1 MAKKPKDRFAK
12 KPPIFIEPEVLIA
25 HEQLGRAALP
35 DPVILSRLF
44 KRITNRTLKNIRPD
58 PRRVITRPFRPASQ
72 THTANIIH
80 RVLALDETR
89 VKALLKQTL
98 KDFAHRHKDMPSI
111 LIRNFQRISACI
123 PEPAVPQGDAAQGIG
138 SAAWSEER
146 KLLLGSCFTMEYSIE
161 SAALFN
167 PSIVLYPK
175 QNNLLKGQTRVIFS
189 FRATGEGHISSIVF
203 RSALVDRDNSIF
215 LESVSPFLGTPEVVL
230 NAAYDRGL
238 FQAKLEEMK
247 KFSEAA
253 KAIFQHL
260 PASFSPEEMARA
272 IDAVRAGGAFAAA
285 DMNGAVVHIKWLAE
299 SNYEVFFPHGALIS
313 ERVIFPVS
321 QNESN
326 GVEDARFVRFVD
338 EDGSV
343 TYYATYTAYNG
354 REILPQLIETKDF
367 HRFKIATLN
376 GAMARNKGMA
386 LFPRRI
392 NGQYAMITRSDGEN
406 LYLSYSHNIH
416 FWHEGARIEAPEKPW
431 ELVQIGNCGSPLET
445 GKGWLLLTHG
455 VGPMR
460 KYCIGVSLLD
470 LKDPAKIIGRLELPL
485 LAPREEEREGY
496 VPNVVYSCG
505 SIILNGELII
515 PYAISDSE
523 SHVASIPVKELLE
536 KLAGQR

>member
-1 MAKKPKDRFAK
+1 MTKEQKVPFNKKSS
-12 KPPIFIEPEVLIA
+12 IFRENEVLIA
-25 HEQLGRAALP
+25 NKQLGKPALH

-44 KRITNRTLKNIRPD
+44 KRITNKTLKNIRPD
-58 PRRVITRPFRPASQ
+58 KRLVITRSFRPASE
-72 THTANIIH
+72 THTGNIVNRI
-80 RVLALDETR
+80 LALNETT

-98 KDFAHRHKDMPSI
+98 KDFAHRHKDLQSI
-111 LIRNFQRISACI
+111 LMRNYQKITEYI
-123 PEPAVPQGDAAQGIG
+123 KEPAAL
-138 SAAWSEER
+138 SEER

-167 PSIVLYPK
+167 PSIVIYPK
-175 QNNLLKGQTRVIFS
+175 QNNLQKGQTRVIFS

-203 RSALVDRDNSIF
+203 RSALIDRDNSIF
-215 LESVSPFLGTPEVVL
+215 LESVSPFLGTPEIVL
-230 NAAYDRGL
+230 NATYDREL
-238 FQAKLEEMK
+238 FKAKLEEMGQ
-247 KFSEAA
+247 FSEAA
-253 KAIFQHL
+253 KAIYQHL
-260 PASFSPEEMARA
+260 PASFTPEEMGQA
-272 IDAVRAGGAFAAA
+272 INAVRGSNTFTSAEM
-285 DMNGAVVHIKWLAE
+285 DDTIVHIKWLTE
-299 SNYEVFFPHGALIS
+299 SNYEVFFPHGQLIS
-313 ERVIFPVS
+313 ERVIFPLS

-367 HRFKIATLN
+367 HRFKISTLN
-376 GAMARNKGMA
+376 GPMARNKGMA

-406 LYLSYSHNIH
+406 LYLSYSNNIH
-416 FWHEGARIEAPEKPW
+416 FWFEGVKIEAPENPW

-445 GKGWLLLTHG
+445 KKGWLLLTHG

-470 LKDPAKIIGRLELPL
+470 LKDPSKIIGRLEGPL

-515 PYAISDSE
+515 PYAISDSD
-523 SHVASIPVKELLE
+523 SHVASIPVDKLLE
-536 KLAGQR
+536 KLLKKR

>member
-1 MAKKPKDRFAK
+1 MANEQD
-12 KPPIFIEPEVLIA
+12 VLIA
-25 HEQLGRAALP
+25 HKQLGKPLLH

-58 PRRVITRPFRPASQ
+58 KRRVITRPFRPASEKHL
-72 THTANIIH
+72 TNIVNRI
-80 RVLALDETR
+80 LSLNEPL
-89 VKALLKQTL
+89 VKTLLKKTL
-98 KDFAHRHKDMPSI
+98 DDFAHRHKDI
-111 LIRNFQRISACI
+111 RTTLIRNYHHIENHLK
-123 PEPAVPQGDAAQGIG
+123 EPAAL
-138 SAAWSEER
+138 SEEK

-167 PSIVLYPK
+167 PSVVIYPQ
-175 QNNLLKGQTRVIFS
+175 QNHLKRGQTRVIFS

-203 RSALVDRDNSIF
+203 RSAIIDRDNSIF
-215 LESVSPFLGTPEVVL
+215 LEPVSPFLGTPEVVL
-230 NAAYDRGL
+230 NATYDREL
-238 FQAKLEEMK
+238 FKAKLEEMGQ
-247 KFSEAA
+247 FSETAQ
-253 KAIFQHL
+253 AIYSRL
-260 PASFSPEEMARA
+260 PTSFTPEEMNQA
-272 IDAVRAGGAFAAA
+272 INGVRDSNPCPPA
-285 DMNGAVVHIKWLAE
+285 DMADTIGHIRWLAE
-299 SNYEVFFPHGALIS
+299 SNYEIFFPHGQLIS

-338 EDGSV
+338 EDGTV

-367 HRFKIATLN
+367 HRFKISTLN
-376 GAMARNKGMA
+376 GSMARNKGMA
-386 LFPRRI
+386 LFPRKI
-392 NGQYAMITRSDGEN
+392 NGRYAMITRIDGEN
-406 LYLSYSHNIH
+406 LYLSYSDNIH
-416 FWHEGARIEAPEKPW
+416 FWFDGVKIEEPEKTW
-431 ELVQIGNCGSPLET
+431 ELLQIGNCGSPLET
-445 GKGWLLLTHG
+445 KKGWILLTHG

-470 LKDPAKIIGRLELPL
+470 LNDPSKIIGRLEEPL

-523 SHVASIPVKELLE
+523 SHVASIPVDELLE
-536 KLAGQR
+536 KLLKKN

>member
-1 MAKKPKDRFAK
+1 MAKKPKARLNKRLA
-12 KPPIFIEPEVLIA
+12 ILAEAEVLFA
-25 HEQLGRAALP
+25 HEQLGKPALP
-35 DPVILSRLF
+35 DPVIISRLF
-44 KRITNRTLKNIRPD
+44 KRITNKTLKNIRPD
-58 PRRVITRPFRPASQ
+58 PRRVITRPFRPA
-72 THTANIIH
+72 TENHTANIVN

-98 KDFAHRHKDMPSI
+98 KDFAHRHKDIQSI
-111 LIRNFQRISACI
+111 LMGNYQKISAYI
-123 PEPAVPQGDAAQGIG
+123 QEPAAL
-138 SAAWSEER
+138 SEER

-167 PSIVLYPK
+167 PSIVIYPK
-175 QNNLLKGQTRVIFS
+175 QNNVQKGQTRVIFS

-203 RSALVDRDNSIF
+203 RSALIDKDNSIF

-230 NAAYDRGL
+230 NAMYDQGL
-238 FQAKLEEMK
+238 FKAKLEEMGQLH
-247 KFSEAA
+247 EAA

-260 PASFSPEEMARA
+260 PASFTPEEMGQA
-272 IDAVRAGGAFAAA
+272 INAVRVSNTFASAA
-285 DMNGAVVHIKWLAE
+285 MDDTVVHIKWLAE
-299 SNYEVFFPHGALIS
+299 SNYEIFFPHPQLIS

-354 REILPQLIETKDF
+354 REILPQMIETKDF
-367 HRFKIATLN
+367 HRFKISTLN

-406 LYLSYSHNIH
+406 LYLSYSDNIH
-416 FWHEGARIEAPEKPW
+416 FWHEGLKIEAPENPW

-445 GKGWLLLTHG
+445 KEGWLLLTHG

-485 LAPREEEREGY
+485 LAPREKEREGY

-523 SHVASIPVKELLE
+523 SHVASIPVDELLE
-536 KLAGQR
+536 KLIRQS

>member
-1 MAKKPKDRFAK
+1 MPIKPKTLFVKKPS
-12 KPPIFIEPEVLIA
+12 IFDEAEDLIA
-25 HEQLGRAALP
+25 PKKLGNPVLP

-44 KRITNRTLKNIRPD
+44 KRITNKTLKNIRPD
-58 PRRVITRPFRPASQ
+58 ARRVITRPFRPATES
-72 THTANIIH
+72 HTGNIVK
-80 RVLALDETR
+80 RVLALDEPM

-98 KDFAHRHKDMPSI
+98 KDFAHRHKDIQSV
-111 LIRNFQRISACI
+111 LLRNYQKISGYVQ
-123 PEPAVPQGDAAQGIG
+123 EPAAC
-138 SAAWSEER
+138 SEER

-167 PSIVLYPK
+167 PSIVVYPK
-175 QNNLLKGQTRVIFS
+175 QNNVQKGQTRVIFS

-203 RSALVDRDNSIF
+203 RSALIESDNSIF
-215 LESVSPFLGTPEVVL
+215 LESVTPFLGTPEVVL
-230 NAAYDRGL
+230 NATYDRGL
-238 FQAKLEEMK
+238 FKAKLEEMK
-247 KFSEAA
+247 QYSEAA

-260 PASFSPEEMARA
+260 PESFTPEEMGRA
-272 IDAVRAGGAFAAA
+272 IDAVRASNTFAHA
-285 DMNGAVVHIKWLAE
+285 DIDDTIIHIKWLEE
-299 SNYEVFFPHGALIS
+299 SNYEIFFPHPQLIS

-338 EDGSV
+338 DEDGSV

-354 REILPQLIETKDF
+354 REILPQMIETKDF
-367 HRFKIATLN
+367 HHFKISTLN
-376 GAMARNKGMA
+376 GPMARNKGMA

-406 LYLSYSHNIH
+406 LFLSYSDNIH
-416 FWHEGARIEAPEKPW
+416 FWYEGVKIEAPENPW

-445 GKGWLLLTHG
+445 EKGWLLLTHG

-470 LKDPAKIIGRLELPL
+470 LKDPAKTIGRMEIPL

-515 PYAISDSE
+515 PYAISDSQ
-523 SHVASIPVKELLE
+523 SHVASIPLDELLE
-536 KLAGQR
+536 KLLKQH

>member
-1 MAKKPKDRFAK
+1 MAKKPKIRFNK
-12 KPPIFIEPEVLIA
+12 KPFIFAEAEVLIA
-25 HEQLGRAALP
+25 HEQLGRPVLP
-35 DPVILSRLF
+35 DPVIISRLF
-44 KRITNRTLKNIRPD
+44 KRITNKTLKNIRPD
-58 PRRVITRPFRPASQ
+58 PRRVITRPFRPA
-72 THTANIIH
+72 TENHTANIIN

-89 VKALLKQTL
+89 VKALLKHTL
-98 KDFAHRHKDMPSI
+98 KDFAHRHKDIQSVLMM
-111 LIRNFQRISACI
+111 NFQKISGYVQ
-123 PEPAVPQGDAAQGIG
+123 EPATL
-138 SAAWSEER
+138 SAER

-167 PSIVLYPK
+167 PSIVIYPK
-175 QNNLLKGQTRVIFS
+175 QNNLQKGQTRVIFS

-203 RSALVDRDNSIF
+203 RSALIDRDNSIF

-230 NAAYDRGL
+230 NATYDRGL
-238 FQAKLEEMK
+238 FKAKLEEMK
-247 KFSEAA
+247 QFSEAA

-260 PASFSPEEMARA
+260 PDSFTPEELGQAA
-272 IDAVRAGGAFAAA
+272 NAVRASNTFAAA
-285 DMNGAVVHIKWLAE
+285 DMDDTIVHIKWLKE
-299 SNYEVFFPHGALIS
+299 SNYEVFFPHGQLIS
-313 ERVIFPVS
+313 ERVIFPLS

-354 REILPQLIETKDF
+354 REVLPQMIETKDF
-367 HRFKIATLN
+367 HRFKILTLN
-376 GAMARNKGMA
+376 GSMARNKGMA

-392 NGQYAMITRSDGEN
+392 NGHYAMITRSDGEN
-406 LYLSYSHNIH
+406 LYLSYSDNIH
-416 FWHEGARIEAPEKPW
+416 FWHEGVKIETPENPW

-445 GKGWLLLTHG
+445 EKGWLLLTHG

-470 LKDPAKIIGRLELPL
+470 LKDPAKIIGRLERPL

-515 PYAISDSE
+515 PYAISDSK
-523 SHVASIPVKELLE
+523 SHVASIPVNELLG
-536 KLAGQR
+536 KLLKQR

>member
-1 MAKKPKDRFAK
+1 MAKKPKDRRTKNAQ
-12 KPPIFIEPEVLIA
+12 ILAEAEILLA
-25 HEQLGRAALP
+25 HEQLGKPALP
-35 DPVILSRLF
+35 DPVIISRLF
-44 KRITNRTLKNIRPD
+44 KRITNKTLKNIRPD
-58 PRRVITRPFRPASQ
+58 PRRVITRPFRPGSEE
-72 THTANIIH
+72 HTGHIVQ

-89 VKALLKQTL
+89 VKALLRHVL
-98 KDFAHRHKDMPSI
+98 KDFAHRHKDIRSI
-111 LIRNFQRISACI
+111 LMGNFQRISACV
-123 PEPAVPQGDAAQGIG
+123 PEPA
-138 SAAWSEER
+138 SLSEER

-167 PSIVLYPK
+167 PSIVIYPK
-175 QNNLLKGQTRVIFS
+175 QNNLQKGQTRVIFS

-203 RSALVDRDNSIF
+203 RSALVDRDHSIF

-230 NAAYDRGL
+230 NPTYDRGL
-238 FQAKLEEMK
+238 FQAKLEEMGQL
-247 KFSEAA
+247 SEAA
-253 KAIFQHL
+253 RAIFQRL
-260 PASFSPEEMARA
+260 PSSFTPEAMGRA
-272 IDAVRAGGAFAAA
+272 LDAVRAGGAFAGA
-285 DMNGAVVHIKWLAE
+285 DMDAAAVHIKWLTE
-299 SNYEVFFPHGALIS
+299 SNYEVFFPHGELIS

-354 REILPQLIETKDF
+354 RDILPQMIETRDF

-386 LFPRRI
+386 LFPRRV
-392 NGQYAMITRSDGEN
+392 NGRYAMVTRSDGEN
-406 LYLSYSHNIH
+406 LFVSYSDNVH
-416 FWHEGARIEAPEKPW
+416 FWHEGVRIEAPEYPW
-431 ELVQIGNCGSPLET
+431 ELVQVGNCGSPLET
-445 GKGWLLLTHG
+445 EKGWLLLTHG

-470 LKDPAKIIGRLELPL
+470 LQDPAKTIGRLELPL

-523 SHVASIPVKELLE
+523 SHVASIPVDELLAR
-536 KLAGQR
+536 LLPPR

>member
-1 MAKKPKDRFAK
+1 MAHKAKDRVDGNS
-12 KPPIFIEPEVLIA
+12 PIFREPEVLIA
-25 HEQLGRAALP
+25 HEQLGKPALP
-35 DPVILSRLF
+35 DPVIISRLF

-58 PRRVITRPFRPASQ
+58 PRRVITRPFRPTTGS
-72 THTANIIH
+72 HVANIIR

-98 KDFAHRHKDMPSI
+98 KDFAHRHKDIHSI
-111 LIRNFQRISACI
+111 LMRNYQRISACV
-123 PEPAVPQGDAAQGIG
+123 PEPANL
-138 SAAWSEER
+138 SEER

-167 PSIVLYPK
+167 PSIVVYPK
-175 QNNLLKGQTRVIFS
+175 QNNLQKGQTRVIFS
-189 FRATGEGHISSIVF
+189 FRAAGEGHISSIVF
-203 RSALVDRDNSIF
+203 RSALVDRDHSIF
-215 LESVSPFLGTPEVVL
+215 LESVSPFLETPEVVL
-230 NAAYDRGL
+230 NATYDRGL
-238 FQAKLEEMK
+238 FQAKLEEMGQLSK
-247 KFSEAA
+247 AA
-253 KAIFQHL
+253 QAIFQRL
-260 PASFSPEEMARA
+260 PSTFTPEEMKRA
-272 IDAVRAGGAFAAA
+272 VDAVRAAGAFTAAEM
-285 DMNGAVVHIKWLAE
+285 DETIIHIKWLTE
-299 SNYEVFFPHGALIS
+299 SNYEVFFPHGTLIS

-367 HRFKIATLN
+367 HRFRISTLN

-386 LFPRRI
+386 LFPRRL

-406 LYLSYSHNIH
+406 LYLSYSRNIH
-416 FWHEGARIEAPEKPW
+416 FWHEGIRIEAPENSW

-470 LKDPAKIIGRLELPL
+470 LKDPARIIGRLELPL

-505 SIILNGELII
+505 SIILNGELIV
-515 PYAISDSE
+515 PYAISDSQ
-523 SHVASIPVKELLE
+523 SHVASMPVNELLE

>member
-1 MAKKPKDRFAK
+1 MAKNKQDRLAK
-12 KPPIFIEPEVLIA
+12 KSLILAEEEVLIA
-25 HEQLGRAALP
+25 QEQLGKPALP
-35 DPVILSRLF
+35 DPVVISRLF
-44 KRITNRTLKNIRPD
+44 KRITNKTLKNIRPD
-58 PRRVITRPFRPASQ
+58 PRRVITRPFRPAAES
-72 THTANIIH
+72 HTVHIVN
-80 RVLALDETR
+80 RVLALDEPR
-89 VKALLKQTL
+89 VRALLKHTL
-98 KDFAHRHKDMPSI
+98 KDFAHRHKDIRSI
-111 LIRNFQRISACI
+111 LMGNYRRIACYI
-123 PEPAVPQGDAAQGIG
+123 EDPAALSD
-138 SAAWSEER
+138 ER

-167 PSIVLYPK
+167 PSIVIYPK
-175 QNNLLKGQTRVIFS
+175 QNNVQKGQTRVIFS

-203 RSALVDRDNSIF
+203 RSALVDRDHSIF

-230 NAAYDRGL
+230 NATYDRGL
-238 FQAKLEEMK
+238 FQAKLAEMGQL
-247 KFSEAA
+247 SEAA

-260 PASFSPEEMARA
+260 PERFTPEEIPRA
-272 IDAVRAGGAFAAA
+272 IEAVRTSHAFAGA
-285 DMNGAVVHIKWLAE
+285 DMEAAVVHVKWLTE
-299 SNYEVFFPHGALIS
+299 SNYEVFFPHGELIS
-313 ERVIFPVS
+313 ERVIFPLS

-326 GVEDARFVRFVD
+326 GVEDARFVRFID
-338 EDGSV
+338 EDGAV
-343 TYYATYTAYNG
+343 TYFATYTAYNG
-354 REILPQLIETKDF
+354 REILPQLIETTDF

-406 LYLSYSHNIH
+406 LYISYSPNIH
-416 FWHEGARIEAPEKPW
+416 FWHEGIKIETPTYPW
-431 ELVQIGNCGSPLET
+431 ELVQMGNCGSPLET
-445 GKGWLLLTHG
+445 EKGWLLMTHG

-470 LKDPAKIIGRLELPL
+470 LENPAKIIGRLELPL

-523 SHVASIPVKELLE
+523 SLVASIPVDELLG
-536 KLAGQR
+536 KLDQRR

>member
-1 MAKKPKDRFAK
+1 MAKKNQSRLNK
-12 KPPIFIEPEVLIA
+12 KSSILAEAEVLFA
-25 HEQLGRAALP
+25 REQLGKPALP
-35 DPVILSRLF
+35 DPVIISRLF
-44 KRITNRTLKNIRPD
+44 KRITNKTLKNIRPD
-58 PRRVITRPFRPASQ
+58 PRRVITRPFRPATQS
-72 THTANIIH
+72 HTANIVN

-98 KDFAHRHKDMPSI
+98 KDFAHRHKDIRSI
-111 LIRNFQRISACI
+111 LMENFRKIAAYIQD
-123 PEPAVPQGDAAQGIG
+123 PAALSQ
-138 SAAWSEER
+138 ER

-167 PSIVLYPK
+167 PSIVIYPK
-175 QNNLLKGQTRVIFS
+175 QNNVQKGQTRVIFS

-203 RSALVDRDNSIF
+203 RSARIDRDNSIF
-215 LESVSPFLGTPEVVL
+215 LESVSPFLGTPKVVL
-230 NAAYDRGL
+230 NATYDRGL
-238 FQAKLEEMK
+238 FMAKLEEMGQLH
-247 KFSEAA
+247 EAA
-253 KAIFQHL
+253 NAVFQQL
-260 PASFSPEEMARA
+260 PASFTPEEMSRA
-272 IDAVRAGGAFAAA
+272 IAAVRAGNTLAPV
-285 DMNGAVVHIKWLAE
+285 DMDDIVVHIKWLTE
-299 SNYEVFFPHGALIS
+299 SNYEVFFPHGQLIS
-313 ERVIFPVS
+313 ERVIFPLS

-338 EDGSV
+338 DDGSV

-354 REILPQLIETKDF
+354 REILPQMIETKDF
-367 HRFKIATLN
+367 HRFKALTLN

-392 NGQYAMITRSDGEN
+392 NGQFAMITRSDGEN
-406 LYLSYSHNIH
+406 LYLSYSANIH
-416 FWHEGARIEAPEKPW
+416 FWHDGVKIEGPENPW

-445 GKGWLLLTHG
+445 KKGWLLLTHG

-470 LKDPAKIIGRLELPL
+470 LKDPAKTIGRLELPL

-505 SIILNGELII
+505 SIILNNELII

-523 SHVASIPVKELLE
+523 SHVASIPVDELLE
-536 KLAGQR
+536 RLLRQR

>member
-1 MAKKPKDRFAK
+1 MDKNKKDRLAK
-12 KPPIFIEPEVLIA
+12 NNLILAEEEVLIT
-25 HEQLGRAALP
+25 HEQLGKPALP
-35 DPVILSRLF
+35 DPVIISRLF
-44 KRITNRTLKNIRPD
+44 KRITHKTLKNIRPD
-58 PRRVITRPFRPASQ
+58 PRRVITRPFRPGTE
-72 THTANIIH
+72 THTGNIVS

-89 VKALLKQTL
+89 VNALLKQTL
-98 KDFAHRHKDMPSI
+98 KDFAHRHKD
-111 LIRNFQRISACI
+111 IRSVLLGNYLRISACI
-123 PEPAVPQGDAAQGIG
+123 PE
-138 SAAWSEER
+138 SAALSEER

-167 PSIVLYPK
+167 PSIVIYPK
-175 QNNLLKGQTRVIFS
+175 QNNVQRGQTRVIFS

-203 RSALVDRDNSIF
+203 RSALIDRDNSIF
-215 LESVSPFLGTPEVVL
+215 LESVSPFLGTPEIVL
-230 NAAYDRGL
+230 NATYDPGL
-238 FQAKLEEMK
+238 FQAKLAEMGQL
-247 KFSEAA
+247 SEAA

-260 PASFSPEEMARA
+260 PARFTPEEMGRA
-272 IDAVRAGGAFAAA
+272 IDAVRSGGAFAVA
-285 DMNGAVVHIKWLAE
+285 DMDEAVVHIKWLTE
-299 SNYEVFFPHGALIS
+299 SNYEVFFPHGELIS
-313 ERVIFPVS
+313 ERVIFPLS

-338 EDGSV
+338 DDGSV
-343 TYYATYTAYNG
+343 IYYATYTAYNG

-367 HRFKIATLN
+367 HRFQISTLN

-392 NGQYAMITRSDGEN
+392 NGQFAMITRSDGEN
-406 LYLSYSHNIH
+406 LFISYSRNIH
-416 FWHEGARIEAPEKPW
+416 FWHEGVRIEAPENPW

-445 GKGWLLLTHG
+445 KKGWLLLTHG

-460 KYCIGVSLLD
+460 KYCIGASLLD
-470 LKDPAKIIGRLELPL
+470 LQDPARVMGRLELPL

-523 SHVASIPVKELLE
+523 SHVASIPVAELLE
-536 KLAGQR
+536 KLGGQR

>member
-1 MAKKPKDRFAK
+1 MAEEPKARLNNKSSIITEA
-12 KPPIFIEPEVLIA
+12 EVLIA
-25 HEQLGRAALP
+25 HKQLGKLALH
-35 DPVILSRLF
+35 DPVIISRLF
-44 KRITNRTLKNIRPD
+44 KRITNKTLKNIRPD
-58 PRRVITRPFRPASQ
+58 PRRIITRPFRPA
-72 THTANIIH
+72 TEDHTGKIVNRI
-80 RVLALDETR
+80 LALDETR
-89 VKALLKQTL
+89 VKALLKQIL
-98 KDFAHRHKDMPSI
+98 KDFAHRHKDIQSI
-111 LIRNFQRISACI
+111 LMRNYQKVSGTIQ
-123 PEPAVPQGDAAQGIG
+123 EPAAL
-138 SAAWSEER
+138 SEER

-167 PSIVLYPK
+167 PSIVIYPK
-175 QNNLLKGQTRVIFS
+175 QNNLQKGQTRVIFS

-203 RSALVDRDNSIF
+203 RSALIDRDNSIF
-215 LESVSPFLGTPEVVL
+215 LESVSPFLGTPEIVL
-230 NAAYDRGL
+230 NATYDREL
-238 FQAKLEEMK
+238 FKAKLEEMRQ
-247 KFSEAA
+247 FSEAA

-260 PASFSPEEMARA
+260 LASFTPEEMGQA
-272 IDAVRAGGAFAAA
+272 INVVRGSNTFTSA
-285 DMNGAVVHIKWLAE
+285 DMDNTIVHIKWLVE
-299 SNYEVFFPHGALIS
+299 SNYEVFFPHGQLIS

-354 REILPQLIETKDF
+354 REILPQMIETKDF
-367 HRFKIATLN
+367 HHFKISTLN
-376 GAMARNKGMA
+376 GHMARNKGMA

-392 NGQYAMITRSDGEN
+392 NGLYAMITRSDGEN
-406 LYLSYSHNIH
+406 LYLSYSNNIH
-416 FWHEGARIEAPEKPW
+416 FWFAGVKIEAPENPW

-445 GKGWLLLTHG
+445 EKGWLLLTHG

-470 LKDPAKIIGRLELPL
+470 LKDPSKIIGRLEEPL

-505 SIILNGELII
+505 SIILNNELII

-523 SHVASIPVKELLE
+523 SHVASISVDELLE
-536 KLAGQR
+536 KLLKQR

>member
-1 MAKKPKDRFAK
+1 MVKGSKAPFGNNSE
-12 KPPIFIEPEVLIA
+12 ILIA
-25 HEQLGRAALP
+25 NKQLGKPALN

-44 KRITNRTLKNIRPD
+44 KRITNKTLKNIRPD
-58 PRRVITRPFRPASQ
+58 QRRVITRPFRPGSE
-72 THTANIIH
+72 THTKDMVD
-80 RVLALDETR
+80 RLLALDEPK
-89 VKALLKQTL
+89 VKSLLKRTL
-98 KDFAHRHKDMPSI
+98 DEFAHRHKD
-111 LIRNFQRISACI
+111 IRAVLLGNYQRVAGYI
-123 PEPAVPQGDAAQGIG
+123 PEPAAL
-138 SAAWSEER
+138 SEER

-167 PSIVLYPK
+167 PSVVIYPK
-175 QNNLLKGQTRVIFS
+175 QNQMKKGQTRVIFS

-203 RSALVDRDNSIF
+203 RSAIIDQDNSIF
-215 LESVSPFLGTPEVVL
+215 LEPVSPFLGTPEVVM
-230 NAAYDRGL
+230 NATYDRDL
-238 FQAKLEEMK
+238 FKAKLEEMGQ
-247 KFSEAA
+247 FSEVA
-253 KAIFQHL
+253 KAIYQRL
-260 PASFSPEEMARA
+260 AASFTVEEIGQA
-272 IDAVRAGGAFAAA
+272 INGIRESGAFTPA
-285 DMNGAVVHIKWLAE
+285 DMADTIGHIKWLAE
-299 SNYEVFFPHGALIS
+299 SNYEIFFPHGQLIS

-338 EDGSV
+338 DDGSV

-367 HRFKIATLN
+367 HRFKISTLN
-376 GAMARNKGMA
+376 GPMARNKGMA

-392 NGQYAMITRSDGEN
+392 NGQYAMITRTDGES
-406 LYLSYSHNIH
+406 LYLSYSNNIH
-416 FWHEGARIEAPEKPW
+416 FWFEGVKIEAPANPW

-445 GKGWLLLTHG
+445 KKGWILLTHG

-470 LKDPAKIIGRLELPL
+470 LKDPSKIIGRLSEPL
-485 LAPREEEREGY
+485 LAPREEERAGY

-523 SHVASIPVKELLE
+523 SHVASIPVQELLE
-536 KLAGQR
+536 KLLKKS